1 MSMKSKL
8 ESAYAKALTGTFKV
22 ISPIKRTIK
31 KTKCEVHLYIQENAL
46 EILNYNGYIV
56 VGMDTRGHGRT
67 AVEGLGLGIVT
78 DGDSFADTVAD
89 QIDLAKHIKEKY
101 NLPLCLFGHSFG
113 SFLSQSFIQRA
124 SDLLEGVILCGSA
137 KQKGLDIKTGE
148 IVSKL
153 QKVFCGKDKPAKFI
167 TKMAFG
173 GFDKKFAYD
182 KMENAWVCS
191 NLDSVKKYNEDE
203 WCGAVASIG
212 FFKSLFCGV
221 KDLYEECN
229 LDCIRKE
236 LKILIISGDKD
247 PVGGYGK
254 KVEKL
259 FVLENRLLSL
269 RNVIIG
275 SFSFRNS
282 RRFLGCV
289 SARRRLVG
297 QSGLR
302 CVGAVGFGRAVVCR
316 IRAVGRFGRR
326 VLLVLRKVFG
336 HICT

>member
-1 MSMKSKL
+1 MVTEKFKS
-8 ESAYAKALTGTFKV
+8 ESGFESYAYYWDDVKEPVGVVQIIHGMA
-22 ISPIKRTIK
+22 
-31 KTKCEVHLYIQENAL
+31 EHIQRYDFFAEF
-46 EILNYNGYIV
+46 LNYNGYIV

-259 FVLENRLLSL
+259 FETYVDTGIKEVSVKLYPDKRHELLNEDIRDQVMFDALNFFNSCVIKSNCEDKEN
-269 RNVIIG
+269 NQT
-275 SFSFRNS
+275 
-282 RRFLGCV
+282 
-289 SARRRLVG
+289 A
-297 QSGLR
+297 
-302 CVGAVGFGRAVVCR
+302 
-316 IRAVGRFGRR
+316 
-326 VLLVLRKVFG
+326 
-336 HICT
+336 